1 MLEMIYKGMANR
13 HRLGKV
19 RDGSSDGII
28 ATSEDTRDR
37 DKKMREL

>member
-1 MLEMIYKGMANR
+1 MANR